1 MYKLTMSERTTTI
14 VSALVALAILGLGVT
29 AQPSGDPTSGRIEA
43 LESDLRFQIAMSW
56 RHDGRTRDAR
66 DAQLTETLVAWKASP
81 QTPADRQ
88 LLEKWLRGAIV
99 GTLPGE
105 SGEFPPTPAFSEP
118 AVATEKPKD
127 AAIGPTIA
135 TKSGDKS
142 PAPLPAVQPATTKN
156 EIEAMPLPRDV
167 RLKPGQAYTPPR
179 AKEFRITPR
188 LPSGRQPAANERQ
201 TAERNADPTPSTAA
215 APPKRVMAAKP
226 VETPST
232 AGRMDTPPLA
242 ESKKKRTPSAIPTVP
257 LESKPAMANASPGRL
272 PAPSGAALG
281 ASAKPQAA
289 EASSGAVEQEI
300 DSTPVMVNLAELNA
314 QIVGYHDGL
323 DEIEGTVVAGRGR
336 LTEGEVARLVG
347 QLEQLAG
354 QYQFVRL
361 YYDGLTPRERR
372 FVGAPRRME
381 ETIALV
387 EAERAALVAE
397 DEDFLTAL
405 EEAAAE
411 DELARRLKAVA
422 AEVGAES
429 LAEPQKEPRQ

>member
-29 AQPSGDPTSGRIEA
+29 AQPTGDPTSGRIEA

-56 RHDGRTRDAR
+56 RHDGRTREAR
-66 DAQLTETLVAWKASP
+66 DAQLTETLATWKASP
-81 QTPADRQ
+81 QTEGDRQ

-118 AVATEKPKD
+118 AVATKSEDKP
-127 AAIGPTIA
+127 
-135 TKSGDKS
+135 
-142 PAPLPAVQPATTKN
+142 PAPSPAVQPATTKK
-156 EIEAMPLPRDV
+156 EVEATPLPRDV
-167 RLKPGQAYTPPR
+167 QLKPGQAYTPPR

-188 LPSGRQPAANERQ
+188 LPADGQPAPSERR
-201 TAERNADPTPSTAA
+201 TAERNAEPTPPTAA

-226 VETPST
+226 VEAPPAAGWAETPSV
-232 AGRMDTPPLA
+232 A
-242 ESKKKRTPSAIPTVP
+242 ESKKERTRSAVPTVSS
-257 LESKPAMANASPGRL
+257 ESKPVMANASPREL
-272 PAPSGAALG
+272 PAPSGVMLG
-281 ASAKPQAA
+281 GSAKPQAA
-289 EASSGAVEQEI
+289 ERSSGVEEREI
-300 DSTPVMVNLAELNA
+300 GLTPVMVNLAELNA
-314 QIVGYHDGL
+314 QIGGYHDGL

-336 LTEGEVARLVG
+336 LTEGEIAQLVG

-387 EAERAALVAE
+387 EAERVALVAE

-422 AEVGAES
+422 AEVTAES
-429 LAEPQKEPRQ
+429 PAEPQEEPRK

>member
-29 AQPSGDPTSGRIEA
+29 AQPTGDPTSGRNEA

-56 RHDGRTRDAR
+56 RHDGGTREAR
-66 DAQLTETLVAWKASP
+66 DAQLTETLAAWKASP
-81 QTPADRQ
+81 QTEGDQQ

-118 AVATEKPKD
+118 AVATKTEDKP
-127 AAIGPTIA
+127 PVP
-135 TKSGDKS
+135 SS
-142 PAPLPAVQPATTKN
+142 AVQPATTKKAA
-156 EIEAMPLPRDV
+156 EATPLPRDV
-167 RLKPGQAYTPPR
+167 QLKPGQAYTPPR

-188 LPSGRQPAANERQ
+188 LPADGQPARSERQ
-201 TAERNADPTPSTAA
+201 IAKQNPEPTPPTAA

-226 VETPST
+226 VEAPPAVDRTDTPSVVK
-232 AGRMDTPPLA
+232 
-242 ESKKKRTPSAIPTVP
+242 SKKERTPSAVPTVP
-257 LESKPAMANASPGRL
+257 SESKPVMANASPREL
-272 PAPSGAALG
+272 RAPSGVTLG
-281 ASAKPQAA
+281 TDAKPQAA
-289 EASSGAVEQEI
+289 TGSSGAVGQDI

-314 QIVGYHDGL
+314 QISGYHDGL
-323 DEIEGTVVAGRGR
+323 DEIEATVVAGRAR
-336 LTEGEVARLVG
+336 LTEGELARLVG

-372 FVGAPRRME
+372 FVGEPRRME

-429 LAEPQKEPRQ
+429 TAKPQKEPRQ